1 MTNFL
6 FHWLIPVLTAAV
18 GVLLV
23 VITAAVAWDMLYGHG
38 KGGRNG

>member
-38 KGGRNG
+38 KDEHND